1 MLELISISK
10 KFDSEI
16 FSDYSFK
23 FTTNKIYHL
32 KGRNGS
38 GKSTLLKMIKG
49 IYLHDEGN
57 IIFTFGKN
65 KKDDVVYIDGNFR
78 SFFHRMSVKQ
88 NLEYFFSL
96 LNKEK
101 NLTYLNNLIAFFKI
115 SELQNK
121 KFSSLSQGQMQ
132 LISVIRGLSS
142 NSKVLL
148 LDEVFSSLDTSYK
161 EIVSSYLLEYVKK
174 NEALVIFTSHD
185 NHFKNTSNFEEIC
198 LN

>member
-16 FSDYSFK
+16 FKDYSYK
-23 FTTNKIYHL
+23 FSKNKIYHL
-32 KGRNGS
+32 KGPNGC

-49 IYLHDEGN
+49 IYCHDKGEISFSLG
-57 IIFTFGKN
+57 GN

-78 SFFHRMSVKQ
+78 SFFHRLTVKQ
-88 NLEYFFSL
+88 NLDYFFSL

-101 NLTYLNNLIAFFKI
+101 NLAYLDNLIKYFKI
-115 SELQNK
+115 SELENK

-132 LISVIRGLSS
+132 LVSIVRGLSS
-142 NSKVLL
+142 ASKVVL
-148 LDEVFSSLDTSYK
+148 LDEVYSSLDTSYK
-161 EIVSSYLLEYVKK
+161 EIVSLYILEYVK
-174 NEALVIFTSHD
+174 NNDALVIFTSHD
-185 NHFKNTSNFEEIC
+185 NQFKNTTIFEEIC